1 MLAHFKKNA
10 KGTIW
15 ELIFRALFIGAHLLI
30 LSALGKQLFEVEGF
44 GAWSIKEVNEWGGIF
59 LKYATIATIV
69 AAFLFPIRLSF
80 YFSGLIMGG
89 LAMIG
94 LKEGRDIKDLA
105 EMDGNIPDLEKL
117 VKILPAGDQLI
128 LGLKLSVG
136 LVIIATLVKAV
147 SFLVSAFTKKAP
159 QD

>member
-1 MLAHFKKNA
+1 MLVRLKKNPWA
-10 KGTIW
+10 NSW
-15 ELIFRALFIGAHLLI
+15 EIVFRILFISAHLLI

-59 LKYATIATIV
+59 LKYATIATII
-69 AAFLFPIRLSF
+69 ATILFPIRLSF
-80 YFSGLIMGG
+80 YLSGLIIGG

-94 LKEGRDIKDLA
+94 LKEGRDIRDLA

-128 LGLKLSVG
+128 LGLKFSVA
-136 LVIIATLVKAV
+136 LVITATLVRAARV
-147 SFLVSAFTKKAP
+147 LISVFSKKGP
-159 QD
+159 

>member
-1 MLAHFKKNA
+1 MLACVRKHPWAN
-10 KGTIW
+10 GW
-15 ELIFRALFIGAHLLI
+15 EIVFRILFISAHLLI

-59 LKYATIATIV
+59 LKYATIATII
-69 AAFLFPIRLSF
+69 AAVLFPIRLSF
-80 YFSGLIMGG
+80 YLSGLVMGG

-94 LKEGRDIKDLA
+94 LKEGRDIRDLA

-128 LGLKLSVG
+128 LGLKFSVA
-136 LVIIATLVKAV
+136 LVIIASLVQATRV
-147 SFLVSAFTKKAP
+147 LHSVFSKKTP
-159 QD
+159 

>member
-1 MLAHFKKNA
+1 MLACVKKHPWAN
-10 KGTIW
+10 GW
-15 ELIFRALFIGAHLLI
+15 EIVFRILFISAHLLI

-59 LKYATIATIV
+59 LKYATIVTIIATI
-69 AAFLFPIRLSF
+69 LFPIRLSF
-80 YFSGLIMGG
+80 YLSGLIIGG

-94 LKEGRDIKDLA
+94 LKEGRDIRDLA

-128 LGLKLSVG
+128 LGLKFSVA
-136 LVIIATLVKAV
+136 LVITATLVRAARV
-147 SFLVSAFTKKAP
+147 LISVFSKKGP
-159 QD
+159 